1 MFLDIETDGV
11 VQKPPLWT
19 PGVANVAEGDAMQRS
34 A

>member
-1 MFLDIETDGV
+1 MATEGV

-19 PGVANVAEGDAMQRS
+19 PGVENVARGDETQRS